1 MNWKGIVSA
10 VVFLTVVSAVRM
22 GDKALFAQGGD
33 RQKFVDKVESQNKVE
48 AKSGKYKSPTFR

>member
-10 VVFLTVVSAVRM
+10 VVFLTAVSAVRM
-22 GDKALFAQGGD
+22 GDKSLFTLGGD

-48 AKSGKYKSPTFR
+48 AKGGSYKPPTFR

>member
-1 MNWKGIVSA
+1 MNWKGI

-33 RQKFVDKVESQNKVE
+33 RQKFVDKVEGENKTE
-48 AKSGKYKSPTFR
+48 ASKSAYKSPTFR

>member
-22 GDKALFAQGGD
+22 GDKALFA
-33 RQKFVDKVESQNKVE
+33 RQKFVDKVESENKVE
-48 AKSGKYKSPTFR
+48 AKGGKYTSPTFR